1 MLDIFSKSDIG
12 KKIINDDDN
21 FTKIMN
27 EHIKTY
33 KYDCIDKESKEY
45 EVDKV
50 VGKQII
56 RHLQEF
62 FNKSKKNKTIRN
74 KKSKNYK
81 LNKTQR
87 RY

>member
-1 MLDIFSKSDIG
+1 MDINLIKNRLNTLQN
-12 KKIINDDDN
+12 KKGGQNKEERAKN
-21 FTKIMN
+21 FWKP
-27 EHIKTY
+27 
-33 KYDCIDKESKEY
+33 S
-45 EVDKV
+45 